1 MSIKL
6 IRFIDGYE
14 INGYKRVVRCVF
26 NKGTSIDEINKVMDE
41 YIIISKI
48 LGCNEEIKDIIKL
61 SEEFNIFVT
70 YTNENIAQFILRQ
83 LEKNS
88 FKKYIIRKGR
98 NIKKYI
104 WNEDIIKC
112 VIEKNM
118 PFIEV
123 DKNTLQIGYG
133 KNLTLIDKNR
143 FNDEFSKD
151 INKLYKY
158 IIDKNIG
165 RIPLI
170 SVTGTNGKTTTSRL
184 IHNILLKLGR
194 NSGMASTG
202 GVYIKDKKILSG
214 DTTGYLSARMVL
226 ENPGIDIGV
235 LETARGGII
244 KKGLGYL
251 ESDIAIITSISE
263 DHIGVDGI
271 KNLDELAAVK
281 AITLKALKNNGK
293 AIVPYNKHILKFIDE
308 KRYKVCYFS
317 IKPISILEKDNN
329 PNIELI
335 FLKENHLIYIFDG
348 KEHNLGNIKKI
359 NFCHNGISKS
369 NIKNIMC
376 AVAALKEFYEL
387 DVLIDV
393 INKLECDLNTNSG
406 RQNILDIKDF
416 KVVLDYGHNPEA
428 FEEIFSIAKELKHEK
443 IISIIAAPGDRKD
456 KYIKELGRIAA
467 KNSNK
472 IIIREQDDLRERKV
486 GETANLLKQ
495 GALNNNFKEKDIEI
509 IYKEEDA
516 ILESLNKAE
525 KNDVII
531 LFTQCLDVIIPV
543 INKYLKTQGLNQLE
557 VNADLLSH

>member
-1 MSIKL
+1 MSVKL

-14 INGYKRVVRCVF
+14 INGYKRVVRCIF
-26 NKGTSIDEINKVMDE
+26 NKGTYIDEINRIIDE
-41 YIIISKI
+41 YIITSKI
-48 LGCNEEIKDIIKL
+48 LGYSEEIKDIINQ
-61 SEEFNIFVT
+61 SEEFNIFIT
-70 YTNENIAQFILRQ
+70 YTNENIAQFIFKQ
-83 LEKNS
+83 LEKNCLR
-88 FKKYIIRKGR
+88 KYTIRKGR

-104 WNEDIIKC
+104 WNEEIIQSLNERN
-112 VIEKNM
+112 I
-118 PFIEV
+118 PFIEI

-133 KNLTLIDKNR
+133 RNLILIDKNR
-143 FNDEFSKD
+143 FNNEFTKD

-158 IIDKNIG
+158 IISENIG
-165 RIPLI
+165 TIPLI

-184 IHNILLKLGR
+184 IHNILLQFGR

-226 ENPGIDIGV
+226 KNSNVDIGV

-271 KNLDELAAVK
+271 KNLDELSAVK
-281 AITLKALKNNGK
+281 AVTLKALKNNGK

-308 KRYKVCYFS
+308 KSYKVCYFS
-317 IKPISILEKDNN
+317 IKPISTLEKSNN
-329 PNIELI
+329 SNIEFI
-335 FLKENHLIYIFDG
+335 FLKDNHLIYIFEG

-376 AVAALKEFYEL
+376 AVAALKEFYE
-387 DVLIDV
+387 IDV
-393 INKLECDLNTNSG
+393 IMNVIKKLECDLNTNSG
-406 RQNILDIKDF
+406 RQNILHIKDF

-428 FEEIFSIAKELKHEK
+428 FEEVFSIAKELKYK
-443 IISIIAAPGDRKD
+443 RIISIIAAPGDRKD

-472 IIIREQDDLRERKV
+472 IIIREQDDLRERKI

-495 GALNNNFKEKDIEI
+495 GALNNNFKEEDIEI

-516 ILESLNKAE
+516 ILEALNKAE

-543 INKYLKTQGLNQLE
+543 INKYLKTQGLKQLE
-557 VNADLLSH
+557 VNVDLLSH